1 MPLKRDTG
9 SHNMFAILYDFLISP
24 FSIKFLIL
32 LVSKPNHLIMKK
44 FFIFLFLVLLIIQI
58 QFPQHVNSQDRLK
71 GKITLSGAFALY
83 PMAVKWAEEFRK
95 LHPEVKIDI
104 SAGGAGKGMTDV
116 LNGLVDIGMVSRAIY
131 PEETKNGA
139 FPFSMAK
146 DAVVAV
152 VNANNPAI
160 NDILTK
166 GLKKDAGNNIWITGK
181 YTTWAQAFSSKIKAP
196 IHAYTR
202 SDACGAAEIWA
213 KYFDKKQEDL
223 LGSGVY
229 GDPGLAL
236 AVKKDKLGIG
246 FNNIGYAYDH
256 TTRKEVEG
264 IKVVPLDLNNNGKI
278 DVNENFYG
286 TIDDIV
292 KAIAEGK
299 YPSPPARDL
308 YFVTDGKPQ
317 NKVVIEFIKWALTQ
331 GQKYVNETGYIN
343 LSNDKLKSE
352 LSKL

>member
-1 MPLKRDTG
+1 MKKPT
-9 SHNMFAILYDFLISP
+9 
-24 FSIKFLIL
+24 IL
-32 LVSKPNHLIMKK
+32 LLFSVIILIHLTTQNS
-44 FFIFLFLVLLIIQI
+44 F
-58 QFPQHVNSQDRLK
+58 SQDRLK

-83 PMAVKWAEEFRK
+83 PMAVKWAEEFKK
-95 LHPEVKIDI
+95 LHPDVTIDI

-131 PEETKNGA
+131 PEESKKGA
-139 FPFSMAK
+139 YPFSMAK

-152 VNANNPAI
+152 VNVNNPAI
-160 NDILTK
+160 TDILSK
-166 GLKKDAGNNIWITGK
+166 GLNKEAGKNIWITGD
-181 YTTWAQAFSSKIKAP
+181 YTSWSQAFSSKINAP

-223 LGSGVY
+223 LGSGVF

-246 FNNIGYAYDH
+246 YNNIGYAYDH
-256 TTRKEVEG
+256 NTRKEIDG
-264 IKVVPLDLNNNGKI
+264 IRVVPLDLNNNGKI
-278 DVNENFYG
+278 DADENFYG
-286 TIDDIV
+286 TIDKIV
-292 KAIAEGK
+292 KAIADGK
-299 YPSPPARDL
+299 YSSPPAREL
-308 YFVTDGKPQ
+308 FFVTKDKPK
-317 NKVVIEFIKWALTQ
+317 NPVVIEFIKWALTD

-343 LSNDKLKSE
+343 LKNDKIKAE